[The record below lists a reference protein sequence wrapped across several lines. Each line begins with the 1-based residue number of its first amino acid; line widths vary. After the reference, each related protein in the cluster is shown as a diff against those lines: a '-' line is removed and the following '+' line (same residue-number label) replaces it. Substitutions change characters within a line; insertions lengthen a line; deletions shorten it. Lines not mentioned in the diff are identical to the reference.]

1 GFSPAASA
9 REINR
14 LLNDKGIYALFSKKF
29 VNSIGESLKVVSS
42 SIFYGLI
49 VFWVMAV
56 TIAALIFAMTLFE
69 RKREFGILRTIG
81 ATRGKLIRLCLTEIF
96 MVSSYGSLLGVVL
109 GAVIIA
115 VISPY
120 MIEALKLPFLLP
132 GIAGLAGLAV
142 MSVVL
147 SITTGLISGAWSA
160 FKAGHYD
167 IHEMTRGA

>member
-1 GFSPAASA
+1 
-9 REINR
+9 
-14 LLNDKGIYALFSKKF
+14 
-29 VNSIGESLKVVSS
+29 
-42 SIFYGLI
+42 
-49 VFWVMAV
+49 
-56 TIAALIFAMTLFE
+56 
-69 RKREFGILRTIG
+69 
-81 ATRGKLIRLCLTEIF
+81 
-96 MVSSYGSLLGVVL
+96 
-109 GAVIIA
+109 
-115 VISPY
+115 